1 MNSRQKCK
9 EWRIIILKYKGSLKP
24 AWHVQIYWTQFIE
37 FNKLNRAIS
46 KIWQFSALFF
56 LNSISWKYQTCLLLS
71 RNWIQENILT
81 CCIVLMFY
89 YILITFSLLH
99 HSQLVFAT
107 FHIIQPRFKS
117 GQNRLVGLHVIFAF
131 FSK

>member
-24 AWHVQIYWTQFIE
+24 AWHVQTCWTQFIE

-46 KIWQFSALFF
+46 RIWQFSALFF
-56 LNSISWKYQTCLLLS
+56 LNSISWKYQTCFLLS
-71 RNWIQENILT
+71 RNWIHENILT

-89 YILITFSLLH
+89 YIFNHVFLTSSFSTGFCNLPH
-99 HSQLVFAT
+99 HSTAIQIAVGWFTCYLWVF
-107 FHIIQPRFKS
+107 Q
-117 GQNRLVGLHVIFAF
+117 
-131 FSK
+131 